1 MKKVI
6 TVEGMHCQH
15 CKASVEKALGAL
27 EGVKSAK
34 VDLEKKTATVTLS
47 ADVADETLTRAV
59 ADAGFEPKGVE
70 TKKGLFA

>member
-1 MKKVI
+1 MV
-6 TVEGMHCQH
+6 
-15 CKASVEKALGAL
+15 ASW
-27 EGVKSAK
+27 SS
-34 VDLEKKTATVTLS
+34 T